1 MMYEEMHG
9 IPERPAD
16 ATRKFREVIT
26 ELKEIPKD
34 VDGVW
39 DPRMD
44 KAIGRA
50 ICLVEEVETLLKN
63 YWGRQDWGAAWRAHA
78 LKYYDRLEDLKA

>member
-16 ATRKFREVIT
+16 ATRKFREVT
-26 ELKEIPKD
+26 AELKEIPKD

-50 ICLVEEVETLLKN
+50 LSN
-63 YWGRQDWGAAWRAHA
+63 A
-78 LKYYDRLEDLKA
+78 

>member
-26 ELKEIPKD
+26 ELKEIP
-34 VDGVW
+34 
-39 DPRMD
+39 
-44 KAIGRA
+44 
-50 ICLVEEVETLLKN
+50 T
-63 YWGRQDWGAAWRAHA
+63 
-78 LKYYDRLEDLKA
+78 DLRT